1 MNWSLSR
8 RLFAPIGV
16 QWRMLLVSLLLVL
29 LTMEV
34 GGSYLLTSLN
44 RYYLT
49 SFTVNL
55 STQAALLGSV
65 LEPNLAQPSSTLDL
79 SPEIAQFGA
88 VGGQTVV
95 VVNSQ
100 AIVVGTSGALQSEIG
115 SRLAS
120 PLVADA
126 LRGKRVS
133 GYAHQGGQPVAEVA
147 LPVLAQGHLV
157 GAVLMTALLTPV
169 VAAITNIRQ
178 ILLLATVFSLLLAVI
193 AGILL
198 SRLMAGPIRRLAS
211 RVHRVGSGQFDPPP
225 DQGWPDD
232 DLGQLG
238 RAFDEMTLTLQGT
251 LETIGREREKLEAVL
266 FNIRDGVVA
275 LGPDG
280 AVLFSNP
287 AAETLLDRPA
297 AELAGLELLTAK
309 TTGPRFISWTSQGQS
324 RVLRVEGRP
333 AAALAAWVV
342 TIQDVTEEAS
352 LNEMR
357 RRFVADVGHEL
368 KTPLT
373 SLKSYLETL
382 SSERALRP
390 SLRQR
395 FVGVAL
401 FETDRMVRLV
411 QDLLTLS
418 QADSQQLALHREPVA
433 VVDLVQRAKAAVA
446 TQAQERAVIVDSVLP
461 DAQLRVPGDLDRLT
475 QVLINVL
482 MNAISYSPPAGTV
495 TLATRPTGDLVEISI
510 SDRGPGIPP
519 ASLAHVFERFYRVDT
534 ARSRDVGGTG
544 LGLSIA
550 KEIVVAHGGQI
561 KITNRKEGG
570 TLVRISLPR
579 WQPTQAAG
587 SGR

>member
-1 MNWSLSR
+1 MNWSISR
-8 RLFAPIGV
+8 RLLAPFGV

-65 LEPNLAQPSSTLDL
+65 LEPNLAQPTTSPDL

-95 VVNSQ
+95 VVNRS
-100 AIVVGTSGALQSEIG
+100 AVVVGTSGALQSELG
-115 SRLAS
+115 SRINS

-133 GYAHQGGQPVAEVA
+133 AYGRQGGQPVAEVA
-147 LPVLAQGHLV
+147 LPVTDHGRLV

-169 VAAITNIRQ
+169 VAAITHIRQ
-178 ILLLATVFSLLLAVI
+178 ILVFATLISLLLAVL
-193 AGILL
+193 AGIFL
-198 SRLMAGPIRRLAS
+198 SRLMAEPIRRLAG
-211 RVHRVGSGQFDPPP
+211 RVRRVGAGQFDPPP
-225 DQGWPDD
+225 DRPWPDD

-275 LGPDG
+275 LAEDG
-280 AVLFSNP
+280 QVLFSNP
-287 AAETLLDRPA
+287 AAVHLLGQPVERLA
-297 AELAGLELLTAK
+297 ALELLSERTL
-309 TTGPRFISWTSQGQS
+309 GPRLATWKGAGGE
-324 RVLRVEGRP
+324 RVLRVEGRE
-333 AAALAAWVV
+333 AAALGAWVV
-342 TIQDVTEEAS
+342 MIQDVTEEVGLS
-352 LNEMR
+352 ELR

-382 SSERALRP
+382 NSEAALRP
-390 SLRQR
+390 ALRRR

-401 FETDRMVRLV
+401 SETERMVRLV

-418 QADSQQLALHREPVA
+418 QADSQQLVLRREPLSVSALVDRARTA
-433 VVDLVQRAKAAVA
+433 VLPQARAK
-446 TQAQERAVIVDSVLP
+446 
-461 DAQLRVPGDLDRLT
+461 RVKIELGGLEVPLWVEGDGDRLA

-482 MNAISYSPPAGTV
+482 MNAIGYSPNRGTV
-495 TLATRPTGDLVEISI
+495 TVTAAAVGGEVTLTVADQ
-510 SDRGPGIPP
+510 GPGIP
-519 ASLAHVFERFYRVDT
+519 AESLEHVFERFYRVDP
-534 ARSRDVGGTG
+534 ARSREGGGTG

-550 KEIVVAHGGQI
+550 KEIVLAHGGQI
-561 KITNRKEGG
+561 QIRNRQAGGAEVQITVPE
-570 TLVRISLPR
+570 LVP
-579 WQPTQAAG
+579 AAG
-587 SGR
+587 ALL

>member
-1 MNWSLSR
+1 M
-8 RLFAPIGV
+8 GV

-49 SFTVNL
+49 SFTANL

-65 LEPNLAQPSSTLDL
+65 LEPNLAHPSSTLDL
-79 SPEIAQFGA
+79 SPQIAQFGA

-100 AIVVGTSGALQSEIG
+100 AVVVGTSGALQSEIG
-115 SRLAS
+115 SRLNS

-133 GYAHQGGQPVAEVA
+133 GYTHQGGQPVAEVA
-147 LPVLAQGHLV
+147 LPVIAQGHLV

-178 ILLLATVFSLLLAVI
+178 ILFLATAFSLMLAVI

-198 SRLMAGPIRRLAS
+198 SRLMAGPIRRLAG
-211 RVHRVGSGQFDPPP
+211 RVRRVGSGQFDPPP
-225 DQGWPDD
+225 DRGWPDD

-238 RAFDEMTLTLQGT
+238 RAFDEMTLTLQAT

-266 FNIRDGVVA
+266 YNIRDGVVA

-280 AVLFSNP
+280 QVLFSNP
-287 AAETLLDRPA
+287 AAETLLGRTA
-297 AELAGLELLTAK
+297 AELAGLELLTAQV
-309 TTGPRFISWTSQGQS
+309 TGARLANWTDQGEE

-333 AAALAAWVV
+333 AAALGAWVV

-382 SSERALRP
+382 SSEKALRP
-390 SLRQR
+390 TLRRR

-401 FETDRMVRLV
+401 SETDRMVRLV

-418 QADSQQLALHREPVA
+418 QADSQQLGLGQEHVA
-433 VVDLVQRAKAAVA
+433 VEELVG
-446 TQAQERAVIVDSVLP
+446 RAVTAVGPQATERGVTIERTLP
-461 DAQLRVPGDLDRLT
+461 DPPLEVAGDLNRLT
-475 QVLINVL
+475 QVLVNVL
-482 MNAISYSPPAGTV
+482 QNAIAYSPQGGVV
-495 TLATRPTGDLVEISI
+495 TLGVRPTGGQVEITVA
-510 SDRGPGIPP
+510 DRGPGIPLS
-519 ASLAHVFERFYRVDT
+519 SLAHVFERFYRVDS

-550 KEIVVAHGGQI
+550 KEIVLAHGGQI
-561 KITNRKEGG
+561 KITNRKDGG
-570 TLVRISLPR
+570 ARVRITLPAASAA
-579 WQPTQAAG
+579 QAAG
-587 SGR
+587 GGR